1 MSEENITM
9 STNPAEGTR
18 NVEDIFVKDT
28 PAKPK
33 RTLTDKQL
41 EGLAKGRAKV
51 KANKEAKKKL
61 PSSAELKKAQRQDK
75 KELSKGQQRQKIAR
89 EKMERNEKMDK
100 WEETKYDALGK
111 LNCSLAYSTMEK
123 YLNSVTEDDIMDP
136 DKLNNKLTYMVS
148 HLEKRK

>member
-1 MSEENITM
+1 M
-9 STNPAEGTR
+9 
-18 NVEDIFVKDT
+18 
-28 PAKPK
+28 
-33 RTLTDKQL
+33 TDKQL

-61 PSSAELKKAQRQDK
+61 PSSAELKKTQRQDK
-75 KELSKGQQRQKIAR
+75 KELSKAQQRQKTAR
-89 EKMERNEKMDK
+89 EKMERNEKLEN
-100 WEETKYDALGK
+100 WENTKYDALGK

-148 HLEKRK
+148 HLEKTK

>member
-9 STNPAEGTR
+9 STNP
-18 NVEDIFVKDT
+18 EDIFVKDT

-75 KELSKGQQRQKIAR
+75 KELSKGQQRQKIAK

-100 WEETKYDALGK
+100 WEEIKYDALGK

-123 YLNSVTEDDIMDP
+123 YLNSVTEDDIMDSV
-136 DKLNNKLTYMVS
+136 KLNNKLTYMVS

>member
-9 STNPAEGTR
+9 STNP
-18 NVEDIFVKDT
+18 EDIFVKDT

-61 PSSAELKKAQRQDK
+61 PTSAELKKAQRQDK
-75 KELSKGQQRQKIAR
+75 KELSKGQQRQKIAK

>member
-9 STNPAEGTR
+9 STNP
-18 NVEDIFVKDT
+18 EDIFVKDT

-75 KELSKGQQRQKIAR
+75 KELSKGQQRQKIAK

-123 YLNSVTEDDIMDP
+123 YLNSVTEDDIMDSV
-136 DKLNNKLTYMVS
+136 KLNNKLSYLVS

>member
-9 STNPAEGTR
+9 STNP
-18 NVEDIFVKDT
+18 EDIFVKDT

-75 KELSKGQQRQKIAR
+75 KELSKGQQRQKIAK

-136 DKLNNKLTYMVS
+136 VKLNNKLTYMVS

>member
-9 STNPAEGTR
+9 STNP
-18 NVEDIFVKDT
+18 EDIFVKDT

-75 KELSKGQQRQKIAR
+75 KELSKGQQRQKIAK

-123 YLNSVTEDDIMDP
+123 YLNSVTEDDIMDSV
-136 DKLNNKLTYMVS
+136 KLNNKLTYMVS